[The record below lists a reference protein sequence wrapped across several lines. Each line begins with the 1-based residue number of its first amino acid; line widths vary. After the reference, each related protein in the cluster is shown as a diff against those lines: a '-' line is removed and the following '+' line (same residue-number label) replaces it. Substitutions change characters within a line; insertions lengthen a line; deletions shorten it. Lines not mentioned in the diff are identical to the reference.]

1 MSRGKSKKIGVPK
14 CRACAG
20 LLEGKQTVRIGGYIW
35 HMECA
40 QKAGKHIPKEY
51 RQEKTSE

>member
-1 MSRGKSKKIGVPK
+1 MSRGKSKKIGDPK

-20 LLEGKQTVRIGGYIW
+20 LLEGKQTVRIGGQIW

-51 RQEKTSE
+51 RQEKKSE